1 MNYSEGVMAVKN
13 SFSYLLA
20 MLLLLPSLD
29 PALAQNAQPLTIK
42 ECIQL
47 ALQNNSELRNTERRS
62 RIAGTQVT
70 AARSGI
76 LPSLDLSLGSSRTQA
91 GERDIQENVL
101 VGFDADSNAIFE
113 RRSATQDGYSTNSHS
128 GRLDFSMPIFNFGA
142 NWNRIREADAAE
154 ESSIKS
160 YESIKQS
167 TILLVYQRYLGY
179 LKELQLLSVYEE
191 ASKSS
196 DEQLKRTES
205 MYEIGSVAQGDVFRA
220 RTTHGNDRINLITQ
234 QNRVTNT
241 RDLLNVAMGRQ
252 AGTELSIVDIEEV
265 PAFREYTLDEVVN
278 ITVEKNPELQSVR
291 YEMRRAEF
299 GKGIARTAF
308 LPSLGLN
315 ANYSRGHNEARL
327 VYGDFSKNW
336 TGTIGLGLRWNL
348 FNGFSDRAEVQ
359 RQSLLYHIAE
369 EDYADRLRTLRQEA
383 EQALLALRAWKEI
396 TAINSDNLVSAQEDL
411 RLAQERYRVGA
422 GTLLDIINAQ
432 ANLTRARSTF
442 ISAKYDSMIAYAQLH
457 ATMGVLLQE

>member
-1 MNYSEGVMAVKN
+1 MNHSEGVMVVKKR
-13 SFSYLLA
+13 FLFLLA
-20 MLLLLPSLD
+20 TLLFLS
-29 PALAQNAQPLTIK
+29 AQEAVWAQASQPLTIK

-47 ALQNNSELRNTERRS
+47 ALQNNATLRNAERRR

-70 AARSGI
+70 AARSGV
-76 LPSLDLSLGSSRTQA
+76 LPSLDLSLSSSRTQQ
-91 GERDIQENVL
+91 GERDVQENVL

-113 RRSATQDGYSTNSHS
+113 RRSVVQNGYSTNFHS
-128 GRLDFSMPIFNFGA
+128 GRLDFNMPIFDFGA
-142 NWNRIREADAAE
+142 NWNRVRQANAAE
-154 ESSIKS
+154 DGSSKSHESAT
-160 YESIKQS
+160 QS

-179 LKELQLLSVYEE
+179 LKERQLLSVYEE
-191 ASKSS
+191 AAKSS

-234 QNRVTNT
+234 QNQVTNA

-265 PAFREYTLDEVVN
+265 PAFREYTLEEVVN
-278 ITVEKNPELQSVR
+278 VTVEKNPELQSVR

-299 GKGIARTAF
+299 GKGIARTSF

-315 ANYSRGHNEARL
+315 ASYSRNHNEARL

-336 TGTIGLGLRWNL
+336 AGTVGLGVRWNL
-348 FNGFSDRAEVQ
+348 FNGFGDRAEVE
-359 RQSLLYHIAE
+359 RQTLLYGIAE
-369 EDYADRLRTLRQEA
+369 EEYTDRLRTLRQEA
-383 EQALLALRAWKEI
+383 EQEILALRAWKEI

-442 ISAKYDSMIAYAQLH
+442 IRAKYDSMIAYAQLH
-457 ATMGVLLQE
+457 STMGVLQE

>member
-1 MNYSEGVMAVKN
+1 MKKFFPFLIVMLV
-13 SFSYLLA
+13 
-20 MLLLLPSLD
+20 LLPSRES
-29 PALAQNAQPLTIK
+29 ALAQDGQPLTIK

-47 ALQNNSELRNTERRS
+47 ALQHNSTLLNAERR
-62 RIAGTQVT
+62 RRVAGTQVT
-70 AARSGI
+70 MARSGI
-76 LPSLDLSLGSSRTQA
+76 LPTLDLSLSSARSQQ
-91 GERDIQENVL
+91 GERDVQENVL

-113 RRSATQDGYSTNSHS
+113 RRSVVQNGYSTNFHS
-128 GRLDFSMPIFNFGA
+128 SRLDFNLPIFDFGA
-142 NWNRIREADAAE
+142 NWNRVRQASAAE
-154 ESSIKS
+154 ESSSKS
-160 YESIKQS
+160 YESAAQN

-179 LKELQLLSVYEE
+179 LKERQLLSVNEE
-191 ASKSS
+191 AAKSS
-196 DEQLKRTES
+196 EEQLKRTES

-234 QNRVTNT
+234 QNQVTNA
-241 RDLLNVAMGRQ
+241 RDLLNVVMGRQ
-252 AGTELSIVDIEEV
+252 AGTEINIVDIEEV

-278 ITVEKNPELQSVR
+278 VTAEQNPELLSVR

-299 GKGIARTAF
+299 GKGIARTSF
-308 LPSLGLN
+308 LPSFGVN
-315 ANYSRGHNEARL
+315 ASYARNHNEAQL

-336 TGTIGLGLRWNL
+336 SGSIGVGVRWNL
-348 FNGFSDRAEVQ
+348 FNGFSDRAEVE
-359 RQSLLYHIAE
+359 RQTLLYRIAE
-369 EDYADRLRTLRQEA
+369 EEYSDRLRTLRQEA

-442 ISAKYDSMIAYAQLH
+442 IRAKYDSMIAYAQLH
-457 ATMGVLLQE
+457 ATMGVLQE

>member
-1 MNYSEGVMAVKN
+1 MKKR
-13 SFSYLLA
+13 FLFLLA
-20 MLLLLPSLD
+20 TLLFLS
-29 PALAQNAQPLTIK
+29 AQEAVWAQASQPLTIK

-47 ALQNNSELRNTERRS
+47 ALQNNATLRNAERRR

-70 AARSGI
+70 AARSGV
-76 LPSLDLSLGSSRTQA
+76 LPSLDLSLSSSRTQQ
-91 GERDIQENVL
+91 GERDVQENVL

-113 RRSATQDGYSTNSHS
+113 RRSVVQNGYSTNFHS
-128 GRLDFSMPIFNFGA
+128 GRLDFNMPIFDFGA
-142 NWNRIREADAAE
+142 NWNRVRQANAAE
-154 ESSIKS
+154 DGSSKSHESAT
-160 YESIKQS
+160 QS

-179 LKELQLLSVYEE
+179 LKERQLLSVYEE
-191 ASKSS
+191 AAKSS

-234 QNRVTNT
+234 QNQVTNA

-265 PAFREYTLDEVVN
+265 PAFREYTLEEVVN
-278 ITVEKNPELQSVR
+278 VTVEKNPELQSVR

-299 GKGIARTAF
+299 GKGIARTSF

-315 ANYSRGHNEARL
+315 ASYSRNHNEARL

-336 TGTIGLGLRWNL
+336 AGTVGLGVRWNL
-348 FNGFSDRAEVQ
+348 FNGFADRAEVE
-359 RQSLLYHIAE
+359 RQTLLYGIAE
-369 EDYADRLRTLRQEA
+369 EEYTDRLRTLRQEA

-442 ISAKYDSMIAYAQLH
+442 IRAKYDSMIAYAQLH
-457 ATMGVLLQE
+457 STMGVLQE